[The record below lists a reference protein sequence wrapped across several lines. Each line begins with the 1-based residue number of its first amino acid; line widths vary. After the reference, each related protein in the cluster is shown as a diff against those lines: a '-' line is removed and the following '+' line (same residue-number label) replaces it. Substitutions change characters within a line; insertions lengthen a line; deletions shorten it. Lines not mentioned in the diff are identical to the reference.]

1 MKYHLDIK
9 STPTKPML
17 DFLCSYTLNAS
28 ERSQL
33 KELATSPNAYE
44 IWKKDNLDLVDVF
57 KAFPSIFVDSANLVY
72 MMKSLQPR

>member
-1 MKYHLDIK
+1 
-9 STPTKPML
+9 ML

-44 IWKKDNLDLVDVF
+44 IWKKDNLDLVDVL
-57 KAFPSIFVDSANLVY
+57 KAFPSICVDSANLVY